1 MKTPR
6 KLLMALTAG
15 ALMMAGCS
23 SGDDAS
29 AEDPAGQQNQ
39 AEDVAENAQADGTDE
54 QNMIGGEPAEK
65 YCGDLDQRLDQVDNN
80 WGAALALQH
89 REMLPGAYND
99 ESVQRMV
106 NNRDALI
113 DECLPEEGQQW
124 WSGDV
129 RDRID
134 DTVNGLVEHDLLSS
148 SGHLAAV
155 TYIGHPHYSLFT
167 DEERDE
173 AGYEYSQQELDRFIS
188 IDNEQELHQA
198 AIDLVRVTRGESYL
212 LHPWDRD
219 VDYPPSDKITGTGD
233 YDAVCEFETFT
244 KGPPDS
250 DWIVEDFDPA
260 IIGYV
265 QDDWEPIYEEAC
277 QLTELYE

>member
-89 REMLPGAYND
+89 REMLPGAFD
-99 ESVQRMV
+99 DASIQRMV

-124 WSGDV
+124 WSGDI

-134 DTVNGLVEHDLLSS
+134 DTVNGLVEHDLLYD
-148 SGHLAAV
+148 GEHLL
-155 TYIGHPHYSLFT
+155 TLGYINHPNLSLFT
-167 DEERDE
+167 DEEKAE
-173 AGYEYSQQELDRFIS
+173 AGFELNQDELERFIS
-188 IDNEQELHQA
+188 MDDEQAVHQA
-198 AIDLVRVTRGESYL
+198 AVDLVRLERGDSLL
-212 LHPWDRD
+212 LHPWKPG
-219 VDYPPSDKITGTGD
+219 VDWAPTDDISGAGGPDD
-233 YDAVCEFETFT
+233 VCEFETLT
-244 KGPPDS
+244 KGAPTSGDIAQS
-250 DWIVEDFDPA
+250 FNTEITDRIE
-260 IIGYV
+260 
-265 QDDWEPIYEEAC
+265 DDWEPIYNEAC